1 MMNRIGSVPRPS
13 SRWRCDPDA
22 DPDLEADAG
31 PDDDWVASEALSF
44 RGRALEEELG
54 ELEGLEELEEL
65 DGLEEEAAL
74 PSARGPAAEASSVVI
89 SFFSLRSS
97 ARWSAAPTGTGS
109 GRPGR
114 ARGIL
119 PNLRE
124 VRAAEGPAGWSAGAG

>member
-31 PDDDWVASEALSF
+31 PDDDWVASEAVSF
-44 RGRALEEELG
+44 RGRALEEVEELG
-54 ELEGLEELEEL
+54 ELEGWEELEEL
-65 DGLEEEAAL
+65 DGLEEEVAL

-89 SFFSLRSS
+89 SFFSLRS
-97 ARWSAAPTGTGS
+97 SAAPTGTGS